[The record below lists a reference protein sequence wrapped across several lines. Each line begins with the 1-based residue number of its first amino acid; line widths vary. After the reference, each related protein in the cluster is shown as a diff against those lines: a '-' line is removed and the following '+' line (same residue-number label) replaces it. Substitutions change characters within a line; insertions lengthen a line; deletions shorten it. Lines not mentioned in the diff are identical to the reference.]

1 MSWYKLKPQVKKF
14 QVMVVL
20 LTVLMTS
27 CSQTAEQ
34 RPPSDYFDLKTYF
47 ASEVTRL
54 KARNP
59 SVSKTVSVDETTEQ
73 KELKIE
79 DWEKE
84 LSAFSDADI
93 NKAAW
98 RGLFTVEKVPGLER
112 YTSNDEKAAVKSLI
126 IRRSADAV
134 TSIHITI
141 KNKNALY
148 TSVDELTYYPDSV
161 YEINKVQKINFADP
175 KIYKVKGRF
184 INAALPLPVPV
195 ATAPAL

>member
-1 MSWYKLKPQVKKF
+1 
-14 QVMVVL
+14 MVVL
-20 LTVLMTS
+20 LAVLMTS

-54 KARNP
+54 EARNP
-59 SVSKTVSVDETTEQ
+59 SVSKTVSIDETTEQ

-98 RGLFTVEKVPGLER
+98 RGLFTVEKMSGIER
-112 YTSNDEKAAVKSLI
+112 YTANDEKAAVRSLI
-126 IRRSADAV
+126 IHRSAGAV

-148 TSVDELTYYPDSV
+148 TSVDELTYYPDSL
-161 YEINKVQKINFADP
+161 YEINKVQKINFTDP

-184 INAALPLPVPV
+184 TNAASPPPAPV
-195 ATAPAL
+195 AAAPAP